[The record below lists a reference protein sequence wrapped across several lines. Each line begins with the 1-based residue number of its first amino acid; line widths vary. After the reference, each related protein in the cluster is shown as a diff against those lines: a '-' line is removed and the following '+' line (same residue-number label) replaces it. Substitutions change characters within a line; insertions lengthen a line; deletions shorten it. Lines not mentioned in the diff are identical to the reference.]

1 MPIFKPMLERQL
13 SAEGHKRA
21 RRPYTA
27 NTWRD
32 HQHVARTF
40 LQKIAREAQARAI
53 QEAQTDEH
61 IGKQSYVFLF
71 SWKYWLTQRAK
82 EAYAH
87 NRRQH
92 VAKQTLLTIVKAE
105 RDRLHR
111 KILQSTTER
120 QHKQKKEGRLCP

>member
-32 HQHVARTF
+32 HQHLARTF
-40 LQKIAREAQARAI
+40 LRKLAREAQARAI

-61 IGKQSYVFLF
+61 IGKQSYA
-71 SWKYWLTQRAK
+71 KYWLTQRAK

-87 NRRQH
+87 NRRQQA
-92 VAKQTLLTIVKAE
+92 AKQTLLKIVKTE

-120 QHKQKKEGRLCP
+120 QHGTEEGRTVISIMKI